1 MRVFLYSELQRQ
13 IEKSGVVRAILHQR
27 KALEANGVCCAE
39 RWQDADVVHINTVFP
54 HSFFLAKKA
63 KRHGIPVVYHA
74 HSTKEDFRNSYVGS
88 NLFAPLFQR
97 WIKLCYQQGT
107 KIVTPSFYARSLLKQ
122 YGIEKKIH
130 VISNGIAL
138 SEYQKDTAAGQRFRK
153 QYGYKPQ
160 DQVILSVGMQIRRKG
175 ILDFVQLAKAMPQYQ
190 FIWFGCTNLRFVSR
204 KVRQA
209 VLHPPKNLQFAGYV
223 PKEQLQDAY
232 SGCDLFLFPS
242 YEETEGIVVLEALA
256 MQIPVLLRRIP
267 VYTEWL
273 KESQD
278 VYFAGD
284 LQEFET
290 KAAQIL
296 QGKLP
301 DLTENGYHAVQ
312 KKDLPNVGKQ
322 LLRVYQSCME

>member
-1 MRVFLYSELQRQ
+1 M
-13 IEKSGVVRAILHQR
+13 
-27 KALEANGVCCAE
+27 
-39 RWQDADVVHINTVFP
+39 
-54 HSFFLAKKA
+54 
-63 KRHGIPVVYHA
+63 
-74 HSTKEDFRNSYVGS
+74 
-88 NLFAPLFQR
+88 
-97 WIKLCYQQGT
+97 
-107 KIVTPSFYARSLLKQ
+107 
-122 YGIEKKIH
+122 
-130 VISNGIAL
+130 
-138 SEYQKDTAAGQRFRK
+138 
-153 QYGYKPQ
+153 
-160 DQVILSVGMQIRRKG
+160 ILSVGMQICRKG

-290 KAAQIL
+290 KWMM
-296 QGKLP
+296 
-301 DLTENGYHAVQ
+301 TE
-312 KKDLPNVGKQ
+312 
-322 LLRVYQSCME
+322 

>member
-13 IEKSGVVRAILHQR
+13 IEKSGVGRAILHQR

-138 SEYQKDTAAGQRFRK
+138 SEYQKDAAAGQRFRK
-153 QYGYKPQ
+153 QYGYT
-160 DQVILSVGMQIRRKG
+160 
-175 ILDFVQLAKAMPQYQ
+175 PQYQ

-256 MQIPVLLRRIP
+256 MQIPVLFRRIP

>member
-1 MRVFLYSELQRQ
+1 M
-13 IEKSGVVRAILHQR
+13 
-27 KALEANGVCCAE
+27 
-39 RWQDADVVHINTVFP
+39 
-54 HSFFLAKKA
+54 
-63 KRHGIPVVYHA
+63 
-74 HSTKEDFRNSYVGS
+74 
-88 NLFAPLFQR
+88 
-97 WIKLCYQQGT
+97 
-107 KIVTPSFYARSLLKQ
+107 
-122 YGIEKKIH
+122 
-130 VISNGIAL
+130 
-138 SEYQKDTAAGQRFRK
+138 
-153 QYGYKPQ
+153 
-160 DQVILSVGMQIRRKG
+160 
-175 ILDFVQLAKAMPQYQ
+175 
-190 FIWFGCTNLRFVSR
+190 
-204 KVRQA
+204 
-209 VLHPPKNLQFAGYV
+209 

>member
-1 MRVFLYSELQRQ
+1 MRVFLYSELQHQ
-13 IEKSGVVRAILHQR
+13 IEKSGVGRAIFHQR
-27 KALEANGVCCAE
+27 KALEANGVCCVNH
-39 RWQDADVVHINTVFP
+39 WQDADVIHINTVFP
-54 HSFFLAKKA
+54 HSFLLARKA

-74 HSTKEDFRNSYVGS
+74 HSTKEDFRNSYLGS
-88 NLFAPLFQR
+88 NLAAPLFQR

-107 KIVTPSFYARSLLKQ
+107 RIVTPSFYAKGLLKQ
-122 YGIEKKIH
+122 YGIEQKIH

-138 SEYQKDTAAGQRFRK
+138 SEYQKDASAGQRFRK
-153 QYGYKPQ
+153 RYGYAPQ
-160 DQVILSVGMQIRRKG
+160 EKVILSVGMQVHRKG

-190 FIWFGCTNLRFVSR
+190 FIWFGSTDLHFVGR

-223 PKEQLQDAY
+223 PKERLQEAY

-256 MQIPVLLRRIP
+256 MRIPVLLRRIP

-284 LQEFET
+284 LQEFAE
-290 KAAQIL
+290 KATLIL

-312 KKDLPNVGKQ
+312 KKDLPQVGKQ
-322 LLRVYQSCME
+322 LRRVYQNCAE

>member
-13 IEKSGVVRAILHQR
+13 IEKSGVGRAILHQR

-88 NLFAPLFQR
+88 NLFASLFQR

-107 KIVTPSFYARSLLKQ
+107 RIVTPSFYARSLLKQ

-153 QYGYKPQ
+153 QYGYC
-160 DQVILSVGMQIRRKG
+160 LLYTS
-175 ILDFVQLAKAMPQYQ
+175 
-190 FIWFGCTNLRFVSR
+190 
-204 KVRQA
+204 
-209 VLHPPKNLQFAGYV
+209 
-223 PKEQLQDAY
+223 
-232 SGCDLFLFPS
+232 PS
-242 YEETEGIVVLEALA
+242 
-256 MQIPVLLRRIP
+256 PR
-267 VYTEWL
+267 
-273 KESQD
+273 D
-278 VYFAGD
+278 
-284 LQEFET
+284 
-290 KAAQIL
+290 
-296 QGKLP
+296 
-301 DLTENGYHAVQ
+301 
-312 KKDLPNVGKQ
+312 
-322 LLRVYQSCME
+322 